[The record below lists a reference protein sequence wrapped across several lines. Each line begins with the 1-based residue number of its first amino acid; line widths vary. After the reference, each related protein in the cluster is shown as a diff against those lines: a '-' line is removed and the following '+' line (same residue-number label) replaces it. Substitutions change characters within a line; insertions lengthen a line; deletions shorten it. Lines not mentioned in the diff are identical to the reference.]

1 MKYAP
6 ALPADFLTW
15 QTGID
20 RGFAA
25 ARHDVVAAV
34 RVALASAPTLYDW
47 AREQPGREV
56 FHGRGEAFGVAL
68 GPVRAVVRHARRGG
82 VMRLVSEDRFYGR
95 QVRFLREIR
104 IARKLHAAGI
114 PTPAVLA
121 GVAYRRGFTHTADVA
136 TERLDGRDLAALMFG
151 DAPPAGARRADILAA
166 VGRLV
171 RKLHLAG
178 FVHPDLQLRN
188 VLVLEAAGSGE
199 RDAGVALLDVDT
211 CLERSPRD
219 GVAHR
224 RNLRRFLRS
233 WDKWNAQH
241 GARLTPDDR
250 HAFLAAYDPK
260 LVV

>member
-6 ALPADFLTW
+6 ALPADFVTW

-25 ARHDVVAAV
+25 ARHDVAVAV
-34 RVALASAPTLYDW
+34 RAALGAAPTLYDW
-47 AREQPGREV
+47 ALAQPGRDV
-56 FHGRGEAFGVAL
+56 FHGRGEAFGVTL

-82 VMRLVSEDRFYGR
+82 FMRFVSRDRFYGR
-95 QVRFLREIR
+95 HVRFLREIR

-121 GVAYRRGFTHTADVA
+121 GVAYRAGLAYTADIA
-136 TERLDGRDLAALMFG
+136 TERLDGIDLAATMFG
-151 DAPPAGARRADILAA
+151 AAPPAGEARATIFAA
-166 VGRLV
+166 VGKVV

-188 VLVLEAAGSGE
+188 VLVLK
-199 RDAGVALLDVDT
+199 DGVALLDVDT
-211 CLERSPRD
+211 CRERSARD
-219 GVAHR
+219 TVAQR

-233 WDKWNAQH
+233 WDKWNARE
-241 GARLTPDDR
+241 GARLTGDDR

-260 LVV
+260 LVS